1 MTDTTWVKV
10 LMDWSAQLEREL
22 PWREK
27 SPRDPY
33 RVWISE
39 IMLQQTRT
47 EAVKPYFNAW
57 MEKFPTV
64 HALAEASEAEVL
76 HAWQGLGY
84 YSRARNIHAAARK
97 MDSHYGGRV
106 PDELKAVE
114 SLPGIG
120 SYTAGAILSIAYG
133 KRTSAV
139 DGNVLRIYARL
150 YGIEEDIL
158 KAKGRR
164 QVMNCVEQ
172 TLPEDAGSFNE
183 ALMDLGQ
190 EVCIPRFPR
199 CSECPIASW
208 CRAHRE
214 GKEKEL
220 PVRTKKKRQETL
232 YLAAALILR
241 HGAFLMHKRPEKG
254 MLASMWEFPVVL
266 AHTPEEA
273 EGELGRRWNCRLE
286 GPVWKHRHVFS
297 HRIWNMNAYV
307 AAPAIQEPMGKD
319 YAFFTPEEYR
329 NIPLAGPHAQLAA
342 WAEKLGME

>member
-47 EAVKPYFNAW
+47 EAVKPYFNTW

-84 YSRARNIHAAARK
+84 YSRARNIHAAARE

-158 KAKGRR
+158 KAKGR
-164 QVMNCVEQ
+164 
-172 TLPEDAGSFNE
+172 
-183 ALMDLGQ
+183 
-190 EVCIPRFPR
+190 
-199 CSECPIASW
+199 
-208 CRAHRE
+208 
-214 GKEKEL
+214 
-220 PVRTKKKRQETL
+220 
-232 YLAAALILR
+232 
-241 HGAFLMHKRPEKG
+241 
-254 MLASMWEFPVVL
+254 
-266 AHTPEEA
+266 
-273 EGELGRRWNCRLE
+273 GRL
-286 GPVWKHRHVFS
+286 
-297 HRIWNMNAYV
+297 
-307 AAPAIQEPMGKD
+307 
-319 YAFFTPEEYR
+319 
-329 NIPLAGPHAQLAA
+329 
-342 WAEKLGME
+342 

>member
-1 MTDTTWVKV
+1 MKETDDRYYMGKGADGLV
-10 LMDWSAQLEREL
+10 SAAGKGASLAG
-22 PWREK
+22 K
-27 SPRDPY
+27 ISPDPY

-47 EAVKPYFNAW
+47 EAVKPYFNTW

-64 HALAEASEAEVL
+64 HALAESSEAEVL

-139 DGNVLRIYARL
+139 DGNVLRMYARL

-199 CSECPIASW
+199 CSECLIASW

-232 YLAAALILR
+232 YLATALILR
-241 HGAFLMHKRPEKG
+241 HGAFPDAIKGLKRECWPLCGNSLWFWHTHRRKRKG
-254 MLASMWEFPVVL
+254 S
-266 AHTPEEA
+266 
-273 EGELGRRWNCRLE
+273 
-286 GPVWKHRHVFS
+286 
-297 HRIWNMNAYV
+297 
-307 AAPAIQEPMGKD
+307 
-319 YAFFTPEEYR
+319 
-329 NIPLAGPHAQLAA
+329 LAGAGTAGL
-342 WAEKLGME
+342 KVRYGNIGMYFPIGYGI

>member
-47 EAVKPYFNAW
+47 EAVKPYFNTW

-84 YSRARNIHAAARK
+84 YSRARNIHAAARE

-139 DGNVLRIYARL
+139 DGKVLRIYARL

-254 MLASMWEFPVVL
+254 MLASMWEFPMVL

-273 EGELGRRWNCRLE
+273 ERELGRRWNCRLE

-307 AAPAIQEPMGKD
+307 AAPAVQEPMGKD

-329 NIPLAGPHAQLAA
+329 NIPLAGPHARLAA
-342 WAEKLGME
+342 WAEKLVLE